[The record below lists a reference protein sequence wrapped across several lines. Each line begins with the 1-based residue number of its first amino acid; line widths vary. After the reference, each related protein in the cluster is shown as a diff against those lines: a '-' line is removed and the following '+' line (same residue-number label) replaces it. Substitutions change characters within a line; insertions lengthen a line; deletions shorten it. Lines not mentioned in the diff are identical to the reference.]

1 MPTAPKH
8 DAAWAK
14 SELKH
19 VGLRGT
25 AARVAVLRGLAG
37 GSRPQSHGELVDA
50 LADMGFDQSTV
61 YRALNELADAG
72 LLSRLDLG
80 DQVRRFEWKS
90 GGAQHAG
97 MHPHFMCVD
106 CGALRCL
113 EDFEVHVSPARGPR
127 RASIGEITEVMLRG
141 HCPACQAG

>member
-1 MPTAPKH
+1 MAATPTR

-14 SELKH
+14 AEVKG

-25 AARVAVLRGLAG
+25 AARVAVLRSLAG
-37 GSRPQSHGELVDA
+37 SPRPLSHGELVD
-50 LADMGFDQSTV
+50 LLSEMGFDQSTI
-61 YRALNELADAG
+61 YRGLNELADAG

-90 GGAQHAG
+90 GGAHHDG

-106 CGALRCL
+106 CGSLRCL
-113 EDFEVHVSPARGPR
+113 EDFEFRLTPGRGPR
-127 RASIGEITEVMLRG
+127 RAGVGEITEVMLRG
-141 HCPACQAG
+141 HCPACQPS

>member
-1 MPTAPKH
+1 MPISPPR

-14 SELKH
+14 AELKQL
-19 VGLRGT
+19 GLRGT
-25 AARVAVLRGLAG
+25 AARVAVLRSLAT
-37 GSRPQSHGELVDA
+37 STKPLSHAELVDA
-50 LADMGFDQSTV
+50 LSEMGFDQSTV

-90 GGAQHAG
+90 GGAHHEG

-106 CGALRCL
+106 CGTLRCL
-113 EDFEVHVSPARGPR
+113 EEFEFRLSPGRGPR
-127 RASIGEITEVMLRG
+127 RASIGVITEVMLRG
-141 HCPACQAG
+141 HCPACQSI